1 MLISLVVPCYNEEE
15 SLPIFYKEA
24 SKIAQQ
30 MGISHGADFEF
41 IFVDDGSK
49 DRTLQI
55 ARELHRKDARVR
67 YISFSRNF
75 GKEAGI
81 YAGLKAAK
89 GDYVATMDAD
99 LQDPPSLLPE
109 MLELLH
115 GRDIKVELRSVNARF
130 FEYSSRLPRS
140 CAFLEDKLKK
150 LVASKVSRG
159 KVELSLSI
167 QTVTAAD
174 TVVTV
179 NWQLAEGYRA
189 ALNAMAERMDL
200 KNDVSVGMLSRFPD
214 VLTQTA
220 APTNEDELW
229 EDVRTVAEQAVDAF
243 VAMRAVEGEKM
254 KADVAG
260 RLTTIETLVA
270 KIEENS
276 AGRVQAYSDKLYARL
291 QELLG
296 DRSIDEGR
304 LVTEA
309 AIFADK
315 TAIDEET
322 VRLHS
327 HVAQYREI
335 LELDEPIG
343 RKLDFLTQELNRE
356 SNTIGSKCQDV
367 AITRLVVELKSEIE
381 KIREQIQNIE

>member
-1 MLISLVVPCYNEEE
+1 MVLSMTGYGR
-15 SLPIFYKEA
+15 A
-24 SKIAQQ
+24 
-30 MGISHGADFEF
+30 GA
-41 IFVDDGSK
+41 
-49 DRTLQI
+49 
-55 ARELHRKDARVR
+55 
-67 YISFSRNF
+67 
-75 GKEAGI
+75 
-81 YAGLKAAK
+81 
-89 GDYVATMDAD
+89 
-99 LQDPPSLLPE
+99 
-109 MLELLH
+109 LLH

-140 CAFLEDKLKK
+140 CAFLDDRLKK
-150 LVASKVSRG
+150 LVAAKVSRG

-174 TVVTV
+174 TVVSV

-200 KNDVSVGMLSRFPD
+200 KNDVSVGMLSRFP

-229 EDVRTVAEQAVDAF
+229 EDVRSVAEQAVDAF
-243 VAMRAVEGEKM
+243 IAMRAVEGEKM
-254 KADVAG
+254 KADVSG
-260 RLTTIETLVA
+260 RLTTIEALVGQ
-270 KIEENS
+270 IEENS

-291 QELLG
+291 QELLA
-296 DRSIDEGR
+296 DRNIDEGR

-335 LELDEPIG
+335 LALDEPIG

>member
-1 MLISLVVPCYNEEE
+1 MVLSMTGYGR
-15 SLPIFYKEA
+15 A
-24 SKIAQQ
+24 
-30 MGISHGADFEF
+30 GA
-41 IFVDDGSK
+41 V
-49 DRTLQI
+49 L
-55 ARELHRKDARVR
+55 
-67 YISFSRNF
+67 N
-75 GKEAGI
+75 
-81 YAGLKAAK
+81 
-89 GDYVATMDAD
+89 
-99 LQDPPSLLPE
+99 
-109 MLELLH
+109 

-150 LVASKVSRG
+150 LVAARVSRG
-159 KVELSLSI
+159 KVELNLTI
-167 QTVTAAD
+167 QNVTAAD
-174 TVVTV
+174 TVVAV

-189 ALNAMAERMDL
+189 ALTSMVDKMDL
-200 KNDVSVGMLSRFPD
+200 KNDITVGMLARFPE

-220 APTNEDELW
+220 APTDEAALW
-229 EDVRTVAEQAVDAF
+229 QDVQTVAVQAVDAF
-243 VAMRAVEGEKM
+243 VAMRAAEGEKL
-254 KADVAG
+254 KADILS
-260 RLTTIETLVA
+260 RLTTIEALVA
-270 KIEENS
+270 QVEQNS
-276 AGRVQAYSDKLYARL
+276 EGRVQAYTERLYARL

-296 DRSIDEGR
+296 DRNVEESR

-315 TAIDEET
+315 TAVDEET

-327 HVAQYREI
+327 HVAQYRQI
-335 LELDEPIG
+335 LELDEPVG

>member
-1 MLISLVVPCYNEEE
+1 MVLSMTGYGR
-15 SLPIFYKEA
+15 A
-24 SKIAQQ
+24 
-30 MGISHGADFEF
+30 GA
-41 IFVDDGSK
+41 
-49 DRTLQI
+49 
-55 ARELHRKDARVR
+55 
-67 YISFSRNF
+67 
-75 GKEAGI
+75 
-81 YAGLKAAK
+81 
-89 GDYVATMDAD
+89 
-99 LQDPPSLLPE
+99 
-109 MLELLH
+109 LLH

-150 LVASKVSRG
+150 LVAAKVSRG

-174 TVVTV
+174 TVVSV
-179 NWQLAEGYRA
+179 NWSLAQGYRA
-189 ALNAMAERMDL
+189 ALDSLIEKMEL
-200 KNDVSVGMLSRFPD
+200 KNDVTAGMIARFPE

-229 EDVRTVAEQAVDAF
+229 QDVQSVALQAVDAL
-243 VAMRAVEGEKM
+243 VAMRAAEGEKL

-260 RLTTIETLVA
+260 RLDTIEELVA
-270 KIEENS
+270 KIEQGS
-276 AGRVQAYSDKLYARL
+276 AGRVQAYSDRLYARL

-296 DRSIDEGR
+296 DRSIDESC

-309 AIFADK
+309 ALFADK

-335 LELDEPIG
+335 LTLDEPVG

>member
-1 MLISLVVPCYNEEE
+1 M
-15 SLPIFYKEA
+15 
-24 SKIAQQ
+24 
-30 MGISHGADFEF
+30 
-41 IFVDDGSK
+41 
-49 DRTLQI
+49 
-55 ARELHRKDARVR
+55 
-67 YISFSRNF
+67 
-75 GKEAGI
+75 
-81 YAGLKAAK
+81 
-89 GDYVATMDAD
+89 
-99 LQDPPSLLPE
+99 
-109 MLELLH
+109 
-115 GRDIKVELRSVNARF
+115 SVNW
-130 FEYSSRLPRS
+130 
-140 CAFLEDKLKK
+140 
-150 LVASKVSRG
+150 
-159 KVELSLSI
+159 SLA
-167 QTVTAAD
+167 Q
-174 TVVTV
+174 
-179 NWQLAEGYRA
+179 GYRA
-189 ALNAMAERMDL
+189 ALDSLIEKMEL
-200 KNDVSVGMLSRFPD
+200 KNDVTAGMIARFPE

-229 EDVRTVAEQAVDAF
+229 QDVQSVALQAVDAF
-243 VAMRAVEGEKM
+243 VAMRAAEGEKL

-260 RLTTIETLVA
+260 RLDTIEELVA
-270 KIEENS
+270 KIEQGS

-296 DRSIDEGR
+296 DRNIDESR

-309 AIFADK
+309 ALFADK

-335 LELDEPIG
+335 LALDEPVG

>member
-1 MLISLVVPCYNEEE
+1 MVLSMTGYGR
-15 SLPIFYKEA
+15 A
-24 SKIAQQ
+24 
-30 MGISHGADFEF
+30 GA
-41 IFVDDGSK
+41 
-49 DRTLQI
+49 
-55 ARELHRKDARVR
+55 
-67 YISFSRNF
+67 
-75 GKEAGI
+75 
-81 YAGLKAAK
+81 
-89 GDYVATMDAD
+89 
-99 LQDPPSLLPE
+99 
-109 MLELLH
+109 LLH

-150 LVASKVSRG
+150 LVAAKVSRG

-174 TVVTV
+174 TVVSV
-179 NWQLAEGYRA
+179 NWSLAQGYRA
-189 ALNAMAERMDL
+189 ALDSLIEKMEL
-200 KNDVSVGMLSRFPD
+200 KNDVTAGMIARFPE

-229 EDVRTVAEQAVDAF
+229 QDVQSVALQAVDAF
-243 VAMRAVEGEKM
+243 VAMRAAEGEKL

-260 RLTTIETLVA
+260 RLDTIEELVA
-270 KIEENS
+270 KIEQGS
-276 AGRVQAYSDKLYARL
+276 AGRVQAYSDRLYARL

-296 DRSIDEGR
+296 DRSIDESR

-309 AIFADK
+309 ALFADK

-335 LELDEPIG
+335 LTLDEPVG

-367 AITRLVVELKSEIE
+367 AIIRLVVELKSEIE

>member
-1 MLISLVVPCYNEEE
+1 MVLSMTGYGR
-15 SLPIFYKEA
+15 A
-24 SKIAQQ
+24 
-30 MGISHGADFEF
+30 GA
-41 IFVDDGSK
+41 
-49 DRTLQI
+49 
-55 ARELHRKDARVR
+55 
-67 YISFSRNF
+67 
-75 GKEAGI
+75 
-81 YAGLKAAK
+81 
-89 GDYVATMDAD
+89 
-99 LQDPPSLLPE
+99 
-109 MLELLH
+109 LLH

-150 LVASKVSRG
+150 LVAAKVSRG

-174 TVVTV
+174 TVVSV
-179 NWQLAEGYRA
+179 NWSLAQGYRA
-189 ALNAMAERMDL
+189 ALDSLIEKMEL
-200 KNDVSVGMLSRFPD
+200 KNDVTAGMIARFPE

-229 EDVRTVAEQAVDAF
+229 QDVQSVALQAVDAF
-243 VAMRAVEGEKM
+243 VAMRAAEGEKL

-260 RLTTIETLVA
+260 RLDTIEELVA
-270 KIEENS
+270 KIEQGS
-276 AGRVQAYSDKLYARL
+276 AGRVQAYSDRLYARL

-296 DRSIDEGR
+296 DRSIDESR

-309 AIFADK
+309 ALFADK

-335 LELDEPIG
+335 LTMDEPVG

>member
-1 MLISLVVPCYNEEE
+1 MVLSMTGYGR
-15 SLPIFYKEA
+15 A
-24 SKIAQQ
+24 
-30 MGISHGADFEF
+30 GA
-41 IFVDDGSK
+41 
-49 DRTLQI
+49 
-55 ARELHRKDARVR
+55 
-67 YISFSRNF
+67 
-75 GKEAGI
+75 
-81 YAGLKAAK
+81 
-89 GDYVATMDAD
+89 
-99 LQDPPSLLPE
+99 
-109 MLELLH
+109 LLH

-150 LVASKVSRG
+150 LAASKVSRG

-296 DRSIDEGR
+296 DRSIDE
-304 LVTEA
+304 
-309 AIFADK
+309 
-315 TAIDEET
+315 ET

>member
-1 MLISLVVPCYNEEE
+1 MVLSMTGYGR
-15 SLPIFYKEA
+15 A
-24 SKIAQQ
+24 
-30 MGISHGADFEF
+30 GA
-41 IFVDDGSK
+41 
-49 DRTLQI
+49 
-55 ARELHRKDARVR
+55 
-67 YISFSRNF
+67 
-75 GKEAGI
+75 
-81 YAGLKAAK
+81 
-89 GDYVATMDAD
+89 
-99 LQDPPSLLPE
+99 
-109 MLELLH
+109 LLH
-115 GRDIKVELRSVNARF
+115 GRDIKVELRSVNSRF
-130 FEYSSRLPRS
+130 FEYSSRLPRA

-150 LVASKVSRG
+150 LVAAKVSRG
-159 KVELSLSI
+159 KVELNLSI
-167 QTVTAAD
+167 QNVTAAD
-174 TVVTV
+174 TVVSV
-179 NWQLAEGYRA
+179 NWQLAQGYRA
-189 ALNAMAERMDL
+189 ALNAMSERMDL
-200 KNDVSVGMLSRFPD
+200 KNDVTAGMLARFPD
-214 VLTQTA
+214 VLIQTA
-220 APTNEDELW
+220 APTDEDELW
-229 EDVRTVAEQAVDAF
+229 QDVQSVAEQAINAF
-243 VAMRAVEGEKM
+243 VAMRATEGEKL
-254 KADVAG
+254 KEDVAG

-270 KIEENS
+270 QIEQDS

-296 DRSIDEGR
+296 DRNIDEAR

-335 LELDEPIG
+335 LELNEPIG

>member
-1 MLISLVVPCYNEEE
+1 MVLSMTGYGR
-15 SLPIFYKEA
+15 A
-24 SKIAQQ
+24 
-30 MGISHGADFEF
+30 GA
-41 IFVDDGSK
+41 
-49 DRTLQI
+49 
-55 ARELHRKDARVR
+55 
-67 YISFSRNF
+67 
-75 GKEAGI
+75 
-81 YAGLKAAK
+81 
-89 GDYVATMDAD
+89 
-99 LQDPPSLLPE
+99 
-109 MLELLH
+109 LLH

-150 LVASKVSRG
+150 LVAAKVSRG

-174 TVVTV
+174 TVVSV
-179 NWQLAEGYRA
+179 NWSLAQGYRA
-189 ALNAMAERMDL
+189 ALDSLIEKMDL
-200 KNDVSVGMLSRFPD
+200 KNDVTAGMIARFPE

-229 EDVRTVAEQAVDAF
+229 QDVQSVALQAVDAF
-243 VAMRAVEGEKM
+243 VAMRAVEGEKL

-260 RLTTIETLVA
+260 RLDTIEELVA
-270 KIEENS
+270 KIEQGS

-296 DRSIDEGR
+296 DRSIDESR

-335 LELDEPIG
+335 LALDEPVG

-381 KIREQIQNIE
+381 KIGEQIQNIE

>member
-1 MLISLVVPCYNEEE
+1 MVLSMTGYGR
-15 SLPIFYKEA
+15 A
-24 SKIAQQ
+24 
-30 MGISHGADFEF
+30 GA
-41 IFVDDGSK
+41 
-49 DRTLQI
+49 
-55 ARELHRKDARVR
+55 
-67 YISFSRNF
+67 
-75 GKEAGI
+75 
-81 YAGLKAAK
+81 
-89 GDYVATMDAD
+89 
-99 LQDPPSLLPE
+99 
-109 MLELLH
+109 LLH

-130 FEYSSRLPRS
+130 FEYSSRIPRS

-159 KVELSLSI
+159 KVELNLSI

-179 NWQLAEGYRA
+179 NWQLAQGYRA
-189 ALNAMAERMDL
+189 ALNAMSERMDL
-200 KNDVSVGMLSRFPD
+200 KNDVTAGMLARFPD

-220 APTNEDELW
+220 APTDEEELW
-229 EDVRTVAEQAVDAF
+229 QDVQSVAEQAVEAF
-243 VAMRAVEGEKM
+243 VAMRATEGEKL
-254 KADVAG
+254 KEDVEN
-260 RLTTIETLVA
+260 RLNVIEQLVA
-270 KIEENS
+270 QIEQNS

-291 QELLG
+291 QELLA
-296 DRSIDEGR
+296 DRNIDEAR

-335 LELDEPIG
+335 LALDEPIG